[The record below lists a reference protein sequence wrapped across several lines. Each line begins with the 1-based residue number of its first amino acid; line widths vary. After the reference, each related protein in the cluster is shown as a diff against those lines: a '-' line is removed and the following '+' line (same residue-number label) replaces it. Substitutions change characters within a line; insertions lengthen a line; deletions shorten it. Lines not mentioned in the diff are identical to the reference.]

1 MNKAEFLEQ
10 LRSSLNGLPQGEIA
24 ERISFYEEIIDDRIE
39 EGLSE
44 EEAIEAVGPVNT
56 IVLQTVAETPLTSLV
71 KEKIRP
77 KRKMKAWEIVLLV
90 LGSPLWLSLL
100 IAFYAVIFSMFVVLW
115 SLVVTLWAV
124 FISFIA
130 GAVGGIAAGIILG
143 SRGNGLQALLFVSA
157 GLVLIGLSVYMFYI
171 SKAATKGM
179 AKLSKKLVLGIKHMF
194 VKKREEES

>member
-143 SRGNGLQALLFVSA
+143 SRGNGLQALLFVRA